1 MFLIKHL
8 RSAEAV
14 HRKLRAI
21 SAMLTDPSTTGHE
34 KANAAALKTRLEQQ
48 LGKEAPA
55 KAPWTDLMFR
65 LGQTVKN
72 VKQSA
77 PPSPKGDWTDHA
89 FRLGRAFRRSFDK

>member
-1 MFLIKHL
+1 MSLIKHL

-14 HRKLRAI
+14 HRKLREI
-21 SAMLTDPSTTGHE
+21 SAMLADPPTTGHE

-48 LGKEAPA
+48 LGKEAA
-55 KAPWTDLMFR
+55 KAPRTDLMFR

-72 VKQSA
+72 VRQSA

>member
-1 MFLIKHL
+1 MSLIKYV

-14 HRKLRAI
+14 HRKLRGI
-21 SAMLTDPSTTGHE
+21 SALLTDPSTTEHE
-34 KANAAALKTRLEQQ
+34 RANAAALKKRLEQQ

-65 LGQTVKN
+65 LGRTVKD

-89 FRLGRAFRRSFDK
+89 FRLGRAFRRGFNK